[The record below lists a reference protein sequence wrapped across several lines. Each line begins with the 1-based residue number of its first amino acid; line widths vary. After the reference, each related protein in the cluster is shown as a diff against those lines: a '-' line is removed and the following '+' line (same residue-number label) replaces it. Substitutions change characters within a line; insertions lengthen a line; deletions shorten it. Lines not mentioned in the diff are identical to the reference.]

1 MGSFDFEA
9 EEGLS
14 ESMGYARVRLS
25 ERWVRV
31 SMLTLLLHR
40 ATIIINKY
48 FNKIIIIFL
57 FLFTKILSNLIH

>member
-31 SMLTLLLHR
+31 SMLMLLLHR
-40 ATIIINKY
+40 ATLIIINK
-48 FNKIIIIFL
+48 
-57 FLFTKILSNLIH
+57 

>member
-31 SMLTLLLHR
+31 VSMLMLLLHR
-40 ATIIINKY
+40 ATIIINK
-48 FNKIIIIFL
+48 
-57 FLFTKILSNLIH
+57 